1 MADGAMFVCR
11 DQGGGQGNTL
21 NLKLWIGVAAE
32 PSYMA
37 QARSRYT
44 QADRNRTAAAAAEG
58 VQPSQSLM
66 SVFELTLRV
75 LPSRLD
81 SDLEIVPSQL
91 NSEATVTPATRSLR
105 FRVTCRAQA
114 LRGETLLGVRLGT
127 LDSAAIYVARSGLG
141 LMRMEHQ
148 PVFIVAGGPPLAR
161 RIFDLFSLFVLV
173 TTCID

>member
-11 DQGGGQGNTL
+11 DQGGGQVNTL
-21 NLKLWIGVAAE
+21 NLKIWIGVAAE

-66 SVFELTLRV
+66 SVFEMTLRV
-75 LPSRLD
+75 LASRLD

-91 NSEATVTPATRSLR
+91 NSEAMVLEACDSEPEIPSHLQSSGTPRRDSTRCQIR
-105 FRVTCRAQA
+105 H
-114 LRGETLLGVRLGT
+114 
-127 LDSAAIYVARSGLG
+127 SGLG
-141 LMRMEHQ
+141 CHLCCSIRAWADEDG
-148 PVFIVAGGPPLAR
+148 A
-161 RIFDLFSLFVLV
+161 S
-173 TTCID
+173 TCIHCRRRAAIGAKNFRFVFTICACNNVY